1 MSSKKRKPL
10 FAVVL
15 LAAVVMVAAAGFVW
29 SGVYDVGADAPHTRL
44 VGGLLETVRERSIQA
59 RASSLQVPDL
69 RDPARVLQGSGNY
82 QAMCTGCHLAPG
94 MDATELSQGLYP
106 APPNLTKHATP
117 PAEAFWV
124 IKHGIKASGMP
135 AWGKSMPDEY
145 IWNMAAF
152 LQELPKLSPEQYKA
166 MVAQSGGHSH
176 GGGESMPPSSG
187 AKDKGADK
195 DAEGVGESDT
205 GHDADPHHDAT
216 PHSHAPAKTGP
227 APATEEKAASP
238 PPHKDHADDGHQH

>member
-1 MSSKKRKPL
+1 MSSKKRKSL

-15 LAAVVMVAAAGFVW
+15 LVAVVMVAAAGFVW

-69 RDPARVLQGSGNY
+69 RDPARIIQGSGNY

-106 APPNLTKHATP
+106 APPDLTKHATP
-117 PAEAFWV
+117 LAEAFWV

-135 AWGKSMPDEY
+135 AWGKSMQDEY

-176 GGGESMPPSSG
+176 GGGESMPQSSG
-187 AKDKGADK
+187 AKDKGTDK
-195 DAEGVGESDT
+195 GAEGAGESDT

-216 PHSHAPAKTGP
+216 PHSHAPAKTDP

-238 PPHKDHADDGHQH
+238 APHKDHADDGHQH